1 MRAKE
6 DTKNHA
12 VIGEF
17 GVLVFLDWK
26 SVTKC
31 FEQLTEIPEKKTP
44 CRIKYNALD

>member
-6 DTKNHA
+6 DAKNHE

-31 FEQLTEIPEKKTP
+31 FEQLTEIPKKKHP
-44 CRIKYNALD
+44 VGLSIML